1 MNRTQLS
8 QLAVLAAVAAHR
20 SFRAAGKELSIAPSA
35 VSHAVSSLEESLGVR
50 LLARTTR
57 SVSPTEEG
65 KVLLERL
72 VWAAAEGLPFER
84 LGVMINNQTFTKT
97 ANCWGVDNGT
107 KGTNT
112 NRIVLLRR
120 T

>member
-72 VWAAAEGLPFER
+72 APALEEIDIALEGCARRPRASGRQPPHHGAAFRLRPCLPR
-84 LGVMINNQTFTKT
+84 GSAIS
-97 ANCWGVDNGT
+97 
-107 KGTNT
+107 
-112 NRIVLLRR
+112 
-120 T
+120 